1 MKPHSETLIQHKW
14 PVRTLIFILLF
25 LPMQGSCVNELSPP
39 KTSDL
44 SAYMEKE
51 MRRMMRKHH
60 LPAFAL
66 CIVDQEKILYQDA
79 KGYIDLENH
88 IPASPSSVF
97 KLLSVAKAFT
107 ALEIFREVEEGRIDL
122 DAPLTNYLP
131 EFSIQ
136 SRFTEKK
143 PITVKSLLAHRSGL
157 PRNGCIDCSPQE
169 GDSYTLD
176 KFEKST
182 AECYMAFPV
191 AYRYH
196 YSNLG
201 YNLLGRI
208 IEQNRNM
215 GFARYMKIHLL
226 NDLGMESSTF
236 NFDDIENP
244 HNLALGYEYYKRKH
258 YPKLMTNINTIP
270 SGNLYSTIGDLSIFL
285 QAFLNNKVFAEDNTA
300 QKMYVDH
307 FSTREDPET
316 MGLGWKTRKLAGGD
330 LMVWHDGGP
339 DDGSGALIAM
349 VPEQNLGLAMLANS
363 TSFGSDKSVPLAI
376 NIFNRLIEEKSN
388 SGPMPAEKPVRFSI
402 PAEVLN
408 DYEGKYIAWGM
419 PMEVEVRKN
428 KLKGRIGGFALD
440 LIPISETDFRV
451 SHWMDKIGLT
461 KIITP
466 PVAFDKL
473 RINFPESDSIDPEF
487 LIINLDHIS
496 YEICPRYPVQAS
508 PEESW
513 RHLIGTYQ
521 LAGRL
526 PENRAG
532 QLWGDK
538 YSIYMDNN
546 VLNLSGVFGPI
557 IPLDDN
563 FIRIVSGPFAGESM
577 EYLPESGH
585 IIHQNMVFLPLP

>member
-1 MKPHSETLIQHKW
+1 MIQHKW
-14 PVRTLIFILLF
+14 PTKTLILILLF
-25 LPMQGSCVNELSPP
+25 LPLQGSCVNNPSPP

-66 CIVDQEKILYQDA
+66 SIVDDEKILYQDA
-79 KGYIDLENH
+79 KGYIDLENL
-88 IPASPSSVF
+88 IPATPSSVF

-107 ALEIFREVEEGRIDL
+107 AMEIFREVEEGRIDL
-122 DAPLTNYLP
+122 NAPLTEYLP

-136 SRFTEKK
+136 SRFPENE

-157 PRNGCIDCSPQE
+157 PRNGCLACFPEE

-182 AECYMAFPV
+182 AECYMAFPFS
-191 AYRYH
+191 YRYH

-208 IEQNRNM
+208 VEQNRNM
-215 GFARYMKIHLL
+215 GFAHYMKIHLL

-244 HNLALGYEYYKRKH
+244 HYLALGYEYYKRKH
-258 YPKLMTNINTIP
+258 YPMFLANINSIP

-285 QAFLNNKVFAEDNTA
+285 QAFLNNKVFAEDNTV
-300 QKMYVDH
+300 QQMYVDH
-307 FSTREDPET
+307 FSTKEDPET

-376 NIFNRLIEEKSN
+376 NIFNRLIEEKTN
-388 SGPMPAEKPVRFSI
+388 SRPMHAEEPEPISI
-402 PAEVLN
+402 PTELLN
-408 DYEGKYIAWGM
+408 EYEGLYMAWGM
-419 PMEVEVRKN
+419 PMYVEARKS
-428 KLKGRIGGFALD
+428 KLKGKIGGFALD
-440 LIPISETDFRV
+440 LIPVSETEFQV

-461 KIITP
+461 KIIKP
-466 PVAFDKL
+466 PIAFDKL
-473 RINFPESDSIDPEF
+473 RISFPEQDSTDPGF
-487 LIINLDHIS
+487 LIINLDNIS
-496 YEICPRYPVQAS
+496 YEICPRYPDQRS

-513 RHLIGTYQ
+513 MHLLGSYE

-526 PENRAG
+526 PGNKAG
-532 QLWGDK
+532 ELWGNK
-538 YSIYMDNN
+538 YNIYLEDS
-546 VLNLSGVFGPI
+546 VLKLSGVFGPI
-557 IPLDDN
+557 IPQDDN
-563 FIRIVSGPFAGESM
+563 FIRIVSGPFAGETM
-577 EYLPESGH
+577 EYFPDSGH
-585 IIHQNMVFLPLP
+585 LIHQNAVFVPYSEL